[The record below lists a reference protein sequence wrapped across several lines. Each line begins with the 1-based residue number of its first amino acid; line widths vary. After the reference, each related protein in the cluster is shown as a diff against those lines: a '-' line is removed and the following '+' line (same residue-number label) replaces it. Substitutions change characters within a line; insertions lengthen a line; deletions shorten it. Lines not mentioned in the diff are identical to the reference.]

1 MAGRFS
7 VVVLF
12 LGLVGCSA
20 GKSEP
25 ESLGKAVNDAYKE
38 NDRLTG
44 EIDRLKTQ
52 IAELQRSQSVL
63 TEEKEQLRSRMDAS
77 AQKIQESERKA
88 KMVTDRNAEL
98 AQKIEN
104 LTKENQ
110 DLVKEKELL
119 KETLKGLVAPAE
131 KKKTQ
136 GSGPLSP

>member
-1 MAGRFS
+1 MPSRIFIA
-7 VVVLF
+7 VLF
-12 LGLVGCSA
+12 LGLIGCSA
-20 GKSEP
+20 GKPES

-52 IAELQRSQSVL
+52 IAELQRCHSVL
-63 TEEKEQLRSRMDAS
+63 AEEKEQLRSKMDVS
-77 AQKIQESERKA
+77 AQKIQEAERKT
-88 KMVTDRNAEL
+88 KMMTDRNAEL
-98 AQKIEN
+98 VQRIEN

-110 DLVKEKELL
+110 DLVKEKDLL

-136 GSGPLSP
+136 SSGPHSP

>member
-1 MAGRFS
+1 MVGRFS
-7 VVVLF
+7 VAVLF
-12 LGLVGCSA
+12 LGLVGCSV
-20 GKSEP
+20 GKPES

-38 NDRLTG
+38 NDRLNS

-52 IAELQRSQSVL
+52 IAELQRSHSVL
-63 TEEKEQLRSRMDAS
+63 AEEKEQLRSKMDAS
-77 AQKIQESERKA
+77 AQRIQEAERKT
-88 KMVTDRNAEL
+88 KIMTDRNAEL

-110 DLVKEKELL
+110 DLVKEKDLL